1 MASSV
6 GICWDDMYSA
16 QWLNRRDPISRT
28 FSLFSKVPIQKN
40 WMRAAKTGKILWC
53 IFRVFLRFWGW
64 RPEYIIIA
72 EERKFAQWNVYCA
85 WREVCL
91 LGCSDGDSLVLV
103 LTLYVCLTWICLT
116 HRTSPV
122 KQDGGYSIQELP
134 VCILWKAENQACIYR
149 ETFQAR
155 II

>member
-1 MASSV
+1 MQNGVEV

-16 QWLNRRDPISRT
+16 QLLHRRDPISRLSAY
-28 FSLFSKVPIQKN
+28 FRKFPAKKN
-40 WMRAAKTGKILWC
+40 WMRAAKTGKILW
-53 IFRVFLRFWGW
+53 GW
-64 RPEYIIIA
+64 RPESIA
-72 EERKFAQWNVYCA
+72 EERKFAQWNVHCA
-85 WREVCL
+85 GREVCL
-91 LGCSDGDSLVLV
+91 LGCFDGDSLVLV

-134 VCILWKAENQACIYR
+134 ICILWKAENQACIYR